1 MKVVEFI
8 QKYKESKVQNTKMAP
23 DAVEQFLKKTLEVK
37 EYVPFKKKEEIVKTI
52 IEYNLEENNGIKKI
66 DSINQYLSF
75 ISAMLVSHTNLEISE
90 VPADDYDLLAE
101 HDLIEQIVA
110 LFAKDYKEFETL
122 LKMAVADELEDNNLS
137 VVVSKFFN
145 GILDKVDDVVALV
158 ANVAEGFD
166 TSKLFGEEIKK
177 EDLGKL
183 IGLLDKLK

>member
-8 QKYKESKVQNTKMAP
+8 ELYKNSKVQNTKMAP
-23 DAVEQFLKKTLEVK
+23 DAVEQFLKKTLDVK

-75 ISAMLVSHTNLEISE
+75 ISAMLVSHTNLEIE
-90 VPADDYDLLAE
+90 DPADDYDLLAE
-101 HDLIEQIVA
+101 YGLVEQIVS

-137 VVVSKFFN
+137 VVVNKFLN
-145 GILDKVDDVVALV
+145 SVSDKFDDIVALV
-158 ANVAEGFD
+158 ANVADGFD
-166 TSKLFGEEIKK
+166 ASKLFGKEIKK

-183 IGLLDKLK
+183 VSLLDKLK